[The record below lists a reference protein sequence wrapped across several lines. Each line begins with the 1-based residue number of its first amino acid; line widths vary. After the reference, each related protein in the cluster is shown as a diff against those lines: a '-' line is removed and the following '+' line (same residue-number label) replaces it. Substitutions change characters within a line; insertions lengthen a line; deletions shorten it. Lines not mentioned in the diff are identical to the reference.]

1 MLVSWKKSYDKRR
14 QCIKKQTH
22 HFANKGQYMQS
33 YGFSSGHVWMWEL
46 DHTKGWAL
54 KNQCFWT
61 MVLEET
67 VESPLDCKEIQPV
80 HPKGDQPWD
89 SLEEV
94 MRKLKHQYFGHLMQS
109 PLIGKDPD
117 AGKDWGQK
125 EQGQQRM
132 RWLDGITDTVDK
144 TVSELQEKAKDREAW
159 RAAVH
164 GVAKCWTHLSDWKS
178 TTADTLQ
185 KGLEEILLRQTG
197 GL

>member
-1 MLVSWKKSYDKRR
+1 
-14 QCIKKQTH
+14 
-22 HFANKGQYMQS
+22 
-33 YGFSSGHVWMWEL
+33 
-46 DHTKGWAL
+46 
-54 KNQCFWT
+54 

-144 TVSELQEKAKDREAW
+144 SVSELQETAKDREAW